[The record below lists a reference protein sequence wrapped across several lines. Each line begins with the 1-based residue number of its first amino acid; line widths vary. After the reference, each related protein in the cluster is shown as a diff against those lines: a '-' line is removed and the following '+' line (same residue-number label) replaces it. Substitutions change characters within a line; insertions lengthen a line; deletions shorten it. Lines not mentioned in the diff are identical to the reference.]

1 MVVIVNCGRWPVL
14 SVKGAMES
22 EGYEI
27 EEIGHVVQLLDR
39 FVVLACGSLGEL
51 VDELLQRVL
60 NDSKTL
66 RLVAA
71 NKVEI
76 FDEAGN

>member
-1 MVVIVNCGRWPVL
+1 MVV
-14 SVKGAMES
+14 
-22 EGYEI
+22 
-27 EEIGHVVQLLDR
+27 
-39 FVVLACGSLGEL
+39 ACGSLSEL
-51 VDELLQRVL
+51 VDELLEGVL
-60 NDSKTL
+60 NDSKAF

>member
-1 MVVIVNCGRWPVL
+1 MVV
-14 SVKGAMES
+14 
-22 EGYEI
+22 
-27 EEIGHVVQLLDR
+27 
-39 FVVLACGSLGEL
+39 ACGSLSEL
-51 VDELLQRVL
+51 VDELLEGVL